1 MKTSKIIFISLL
13 SAIALFI
20 VAAFLDIRINGYRK
34 GTNPS
39 NIAGYNVNKTI
50 VPSFKVLR
58 INNSPDIHLVQ
69 NDSSY
74 FEVISQKDSL
84 PLHPNYI
91 IKDDTLVISDIES
104 KVKSHMYL
112 TFRINSTDSL
122 KSIILK
128 NSGITI
134 ENFISDRLSL
144 DMDKSSVWFSQG
156 KSSFSALDI
165 SAKDHSKISA
175 NEFNVDTLGIVLQNS
190 EANLEIIA
198 GKLNGTLSDSSRIS
212 ARQPAEI
219 SLKKDITSKINVV
232 DY

>member
-20 VAAFLDIRINGYRK
+20 VAVFLDIRINGYRN
-34 GTNPS
+34 GTHS
-39 NIAGYNVNKTI
+39 SKMAGYTVNKTI
-50 VPSFKVLR
+50 VPSFKVLC
-58 INNSPDIHLVQ
+58 ISNSPDIHLIQ

-74 FEVISQKDSL
+74 FELISPKDSL
-84 PLHPNYI
+84 PLHTNYT
-91 IKDDTLVISDIES
+91 IKDDTLRISDVES
-104 KVKSHMYL
+104 KVKSHLYL
-112 TFRINSTDSL
+112 EFRINTSGSL
-122 KSIILK
+122 KNIILK

-134 ENFISDRLSL
+134 ENFVSDRMAL
-144 DMDKSSVWFSQG
+144 DMDKSSVWLSQG
-156 KSSFSALDI
+156 KSAFNTLDI
-165 SAKDHSKISA
+165 TARNHSQIST
-175 NEFNVDTLGIVLQNS
+175 NEFNVDSLGIILQNS

-198 GKLNGTLSDSSRIS
+198 SKLTGTLSDSSRIS